1 MKNLQVLQLIRL
13 LFQLMKFVKD
23 IQNVTSFDMVQVSS
37 RLFQFVNV
45 DILLNHSTLELYRKK
60 TEYFLTKRECECM
73 T

>member
-45 DILLNHSTLELYRKK
+45 DILLNHSSYTGKK
-60 TEYFLTKRECECM
+60 LSIFSQKGNVNA
-73 T
+73 